1 MKGCPCAGAGEEVK
15 GVAFRR
21 PAFRRLPLTSSEAP
35 KDGKKGCGT
44 LVLQPCDCKKNIFSR
59 CPLGTVSQ
67 GGGIEFLIF
76 HFFASLSRFTTFYS
90 NYNVL
95 QRIKRDAIKRGK
107 TLQRGR
113 RATAHRLPLPPTSR
127 YIAFYNGKSIVRGHK
142 KRMRKNCCKLL

>member
-1 MKGCPCAGAGEEVK
+1 MGKRVVAHLCYNPVIAKKIFFLGALWARYHK
-15 GVAFRR
+15 
-21 PAFRRLPLTSSEAP
+21 
-35 KDGKKGCGT
+35 
-44 LVLQPCDCKKNIFSR
+44 
-59 CPLGTVSQ
+59 

>member
-1 MKGCPCAGAGEEVK
+1 MGKRV
-15 GVAFRR
+15 VAHLCYN
-21 PAFRRLPLTSSEAP
+21 PVIA
-35 KDGKKGCGT
+35 
-44 LVLQPCDCKKNIFSR
+44 KKNIFSR

-76 HFFASLSRFTTFYS
+76 HFFASPSRFTTFYS

-142 KRMRKNCCKLL
+142 KRMCKKLLQTVVNRGMISRKGSDKHGNHDGV